1 MRGWILDLT
10 IKKDDLILW
19 LRTAEQCIP
28 LHMSYQPCF
37 YLHAPGI
44 CFEDYAPMISS
55 HPHVAKVMPEFH
67 RLQLRRPPRP
77 VLAVYVDSSLH
88 FARVVQELKPL
99 VIPRFQLYNSDLP
112 VTQLWLLEQQHYPF
126 EQVEVHTD
134 EAGHYIKQIDSC
146 DSRFAIDY
154 PLPDFRTVN
163 LALKDGNLF
172 HATSSDG
179 EALQTTEPLILQDW
193 ITEKDPDILFTEDGD
208 ARVFPTLISRARQ
221 AGVLHQLSLNR
232 DQSPHIYPNQS
243 LSPGRTLYHYGGPVF
258 YRPHPYLLRGRL
270 HLDRNHITYDSF
282 DGLVEACRLTS
293 FPPQQAARN
302 SPGTGINML
311 QMQEALRRGV
321 LIPETKATPEAV
333 KTGTE
338 LLCADR
344 GGHTISP
351 MVGVFSDVGEL
362 DFSSMYPSLMVKYN
376 ISPDA
381 LFCDCCQDDATIV
394 PEVGYRLCH
403 RQTGI
408 VPAFLEPLLKKR
420 IIYKKRRHEN
430 PIYESR
436 NQALKWLLV
445 VSFGY
450 LGFRAARFGRVEAYE
465 CVTAYARQVLLQ
477 TKALC
482 EHKGFRVLHGIVD
495 CVWLQK
501 PGTTVE
507 DYVELSDAIHEA
519 TKLEIEFEGR
529 YRWIMFLPCRG
540 QAYGALTRYCGA
552 KEDGTIKVR
561 GIELR
566 RSDTPPFVKQFQHD
580 LLTRMAGADDAE
592 ELQHLVPELLL
603 IADEYIERL
612 RNRDVS
618 IEELAITQHISQA
631 PEDYQQQC
639 SQAIAAELTIRY
651 GQELHPGQC
660 VSYVHT
666 NSHARHPLRRVALP
680 DTPDAANYD
689 TEKYI
694 ELLLRAA
701 DTLLAPLGWNYEK
714 LLHHFSGAPQQTL
727 LQFIPWQQ

>member
-1 MRGWILDLT
+1 MRGWILDVT
-10 IKKDDLILW
+10 AQRDHMILW
-19 LRTAEQCIP
+19 LRTTDQCIP
-28 LHMSYQPCF
+28 LHMPYQPCF

-44 CFEDYAPMISS
+44 RFEDYAPLLSS
-55 HPHVAKVMPEFH
+55 HPHVAKVLPEFH
-67 RLQLRRPPRP
+67 RLQLRGSPHP
-77 VLAVYVDSSLH
+77 VLAVYVDSCRQ
-88 FARVVQELKPL
+88 FARVVREVKPL
-99 VIPRFQLYNSDLP
+99 VVPRFRLFNSDLP
-112 VTQLWLLEQQHYPF
+112 VTQLWLLEQRHYPF
-126 EQVEVHTD
+126 EEVEVHTD
-134 EAGHYIKQIDSC
+134 ETGHNITRIDSC
-146 DSRFAIDY
+146 GSRLAIDY
-154 PLPDFRTVN
+154 PLPVFRTVD
-163 LALKDGNLF
+163 LSLEGGTFF
-172 HATSSDG
+172 HATSSEG
-179 EALQTTEPLILQDW
+179 ETLQTTEPLILQDW
-193 ITEKDPDILFTEDGD
+193 INTQDPDILFTKDGD
-208 ARVFPTLISRARQ
+208 ARVFPTLIHRARQ

-232 DQSPHIYPNQS
+232 DQSPLIYPNQS
-243 LSPGRTLYHYGGPVF
+243 LSPGRTLYRYGGPIF

-270 HLDRNHITYDSF
+270 HLDRTHMTYDSF

-293 FPPQQAARN
+293 FPPQRAARN

-311 QMQEALRRGV
+311 QMQEALKRGV

-344 GGHTISP
+344 GGHTITP
-351 MVGVFSDVGEL
+351 RVGVFSDVGEF
-362 DFSSMYPSLMVKYN
+362 DFTSMYPSLMVKYN

-430 PIYESR
+430 PVYDAR

-482 EHKGFRVLHGIVD
+482 ERKGFRVLHGIVD

-507 DYVELSDAIHEA
+507 DYVALSDDISEA

-540 QAYGALTRYCGA
+540 QLYGALTRYCGV

-566 RSDTPPFVKQFQHD
+566 RRDTPPLVKQLQHD
-580 LLTRMAGADDAE
+580 LLTRMACAEDAD
-592 ELQHLVPELLL
+592 ELLRL
-603 IADEYIERL
+603 IPQLKLIVSEYIKRL
-612 RNRDVS
+612 QNRDVTT
-618 IEELAITQHISQA
+618 EELAITQNISQD
-631 PEDYQQQC
+631 PEDYQQRC

-651 GQELHPGQC
+651 GQELHPGQS

-666 NSHARHPLRRVALP
+666 NAHARHPLRRVALP
-680 DTPDAANYD
+680 GTPDAANYD

-701 DTLLAPLGWNYEK
+701 DTLLAPLGLHYEK
-714 LLHHFSGAPQQTL
+714 LLHHFSNAPQQTL
-727 LQFIPWQQ
+727 LQFIPSQQ